1 MREKKETVTV
11 ALVVSIPEECHRRR
25 ENFMWSTDA
34 TFFRV
39 MHFVLSEGP
48 SGGGDSCVRGPE
60 CECQ

>member
-1 MREKKETVTV
+1 MTV

-48 SGGGDSCVRGPE
+48 SGGGDSRVRGPGV
-60 CECQ
+60 